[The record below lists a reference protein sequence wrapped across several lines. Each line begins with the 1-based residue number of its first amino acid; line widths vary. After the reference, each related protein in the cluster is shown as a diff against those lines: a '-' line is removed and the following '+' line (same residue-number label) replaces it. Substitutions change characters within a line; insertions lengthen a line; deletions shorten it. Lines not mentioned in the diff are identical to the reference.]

1 MSKELNFHQ
10 SFINSDEFFVY
21 QESYGEKA
29 FEAYRSNSYRDWID
43 KTIPESGPAVSL
55 TRDELNIMVRDRV
68 YPYLAEMS
76 GIFEAAHATAVK
88 TNNGNNGDLYS
99 IENERLLDDA
109 VSAYSEKVVEASE
122 SAAAFI
128 VNAVRQSRIE
138 VANDTPM
145 DAQSWQSMIAR
156 WHDEMNPTYR
166 ATELAKIIS
175 IYKDPASGDSID
187 ETATVDEMYEN
198 EPVFR
203 SVCDELI
210 HDFNLGRYKD
220 HKVGEFLDLAS
231 VDLNGKM
238 SLIRPESGYRQDV
251 IALYDNELTRQDVVN
266 HYKSTR
272 PDLIWN
278 LLDEREQIERAVE
291 IDFASSITVD
301 QLAFQDVLI
310 NELRGKT
317 VVMNDINTREDD
329 GRINAP
335 MDQVN

>member
-10 SFINSDEFFVY
+10 SFINSDEFFTY
-21 QESYGEKA
+21 QDLRGVKA
-29 FEAYRSNSYRDWID
+29 FEAYRLRSYRDWIN
-43 KTIPESGPAVSL
+43 KTLPEGGPAISL
-55 TRDELNIMVRDRV
+55 TTDDLNIVVRDRV
-68 YPYLAEMS
+68 YPYLAKMS
-76 GIFEAAHATAVK
+76 GIFEDAHAKAIEDS
-88 TNNGNNGDLYS
+88 NGNLYS

-109 VSAYSEKVVEASE
+109 VSAYSEKIVEASE

-128 VNAVRQSRIE
+128 ANAVRRSRIE

-156 WHDEMNPTYR
+156 WHDEMNSTYR

-175 IYKDPASGDSID
+175 IYKDPTSADSID
-187 ETATVDEMYEN
+187 ETATVDEMYKN

-210 HDFNLGRYKD
+210 HDFDLGRYKD
-220 HKVGEFLDLAS
+220 HKVGDILDIAS

-238 SLIRPESGYRQDV
+238 SLIRPESGYRQDI

-272 PDLIWN
+272 PDLIWS
-278 LLDEREQIERAVE
+278 LLDEREQIERAIE

-301 QLAFQDVLI
+301 QLAFQESLI
-310 NELRGKT
+310 KDLKGKN
-317 VVMNDINTREDD
+317 VVMNDIDTRQGDS
-329 GRINAP
+329 RANAP
-335 MDQVN
+335 MDQVS